1 MLRFECD
8 YGEGAAPAV
17 LELMQKTNFD
27 QTPGY
32 GEDSYCAAA
41 ADKIRA
47 LCDAPDAA
55 VHFFVGATQ
64 ANLTVIDAAL
74 KPWQGVLCA
83 DSGHIHVHETGAVE
97 ATGHKCLALPNKNG
111 KITARQI
118 RHAVEDHRANA
129 SHEHEVQPGMVY
141 ISNPTEVGTLYNK
154 EELTDISAACYEL
167 GLYLFVDGARM
178 AYGLTSPANDLS
190 LQDYAA
196 LCDVFYLGGTKCGAL
211 FGEAVVITNDDL
223 KPDFRYCLKQH
234 GGMLAKGRLLGE
246 QFLAL
251 LDGEDGS
258 GSSLY
263 FTMAKKADE
272 QALRIRAAF
281 EAKGCK
287 VLHDSPT
294 NQQFFVLPDEWY
306 DKLAETYAMT
316 HMGKPDKHHTAVRV
330 CTSWA
335 TKDEAVEQLIQDVA
349 TL

>member
-17 LELMQKTNFD
+17 LELLQKTNFD

-32 GEDSYCAAA
+32 GEDEYCAKAA
-41 ADKIRA
+41 TQIRS
-47 LCDAPDAA
+47 LCDAPDAD

-64 ANLTVIDAAL
+64 ANLTVIAAAL

-83 DSGHIHVHETGAVE
+83 DSGHIHVHETGSIE
-97 ATGHKCLALPNKNG
+97 ATGHKCLALPGKNG

-118 RHAVEDHRANA
+118 RKAVEEHRANA

-251 LDGEDGS
+251 
-258 GSSLY
+258 
-263 FTMAKKADE
+263 
-272 QALRIRAAF
+272 RIRAAF

-306 DKLAETYAMT
+306 EKLAETYAMT

-335 TKDEAVEQLIQDVA
+335 TKDEAVEQQIADVNG
-349 TL
+349 L

>member
-118 RHAVEDHRANA
+118 RHAVEEHRANA

-335 TKDEAVEQLIQDVA
+335 TKDEAVEQLIADVNG
-349 TL
+349 L

>member
-17 LELMQKTNFD
+17 LDLLQQTNFD

-32 GEDSYCAAA
+32 GEDEYCAKAA
-41 ADKIRA
+41 AQIRS
-47 LCDAPDAA
+47 LCDAPDAD

-64 ANLTVIDAAL
+64 ANLTVIAAAL

-97 ATGHKCLALPNKNG
+97 ATGHKCLALPGKNG
-111 KITARQI
+111 KITARQV
-118 RHAVEDHRANA
+118 RKAVEEHRANA

-154 EELTDISAACYEL
+154 EELTELSAACYEL

-223 KPDFRYCLKQH
+223 KPDFRYCIKQH

-251 LDGEDGS
+251 LDGEDGGETS
-258 GSSLY
+258 PY
-263 FTMAKKADE
+263 FTMARHANE
-272 QALRIRAAF
+272 QALHIRAAF

-294 NQQFFVLPDEWY
+294 NQQFFALPDEWY
-306 DKLAETYAMT
+306 AKLTECYAMT
-316 HMGKPDKHHTAVRV
+316 HMGKPDKHHTAVRI

-335 TKDEAVEQLIQDVA
+335 TKDETVEQLIEDVNA
-349 TL
+349 L

>member
-97 ATGHKCLALPNKNG
+97 ATGHKCLALPSVQG
-111 KITARQI
+111 KITAQQVRDAYDA
-118 RHAVEDHRANA
+118 HWADA
-129 SHEHEVQPGMVY
+129 SHEHIAQPGMVY
-141 ISNPTEVGTLYNK
+141 ISNPTEDGTLYTK
-154 EELTDISAACYEL
+154 EELTDLSATCYDC
-167 GLYLFVDGARM
+167 GLCLFVDGARM
-178 AYGLTSPANDLS
+178 AYGLASEANDLN
-190 LQDYAA
+190 LQDYAN

-211 FGEAVVITNDDL
+211 FGEAVIINNPDL
-223 KPDFRYCLKQH
+223 DQDFRY
-234 GGMLAKGRLLGE
+234 AILLN
-246 QFLAL
+246 
-251 LDGEDGS
+251 GEDGT
-258 GSSLY
+258 GSSPY
-263 FTMAKKADE
+263 YTMAAKADR
-272 QALRIRAAF
+272 QAMRIRAAF
-281 EAKGCK
+281 EAKGCAM
-287 VLHDSPT
+287 LFDSPT
-294 NQQFFVLPDEWY
+294 NQQFPILPNSWY
-306 DKLAETYAMT
+306 NALSEKYAMT
-316 HMGKPDKHHTAVRV
+316 LTAKPDAEHTAVRF

-335 TKDEAVEQLIQDVA
+335 TRDEDVDA
-349 TL
+349 LLSDIASL

>member
-1 MLRFECD
+1 
-8 YGEGAAPAV
+8 
-17 LELMQKTNFD
+17 
-27 QTPGY
+27 
-32 GEDSYCAAA
+32 
-41 ADKIRA
+41 
-47 LCDAPDAA
+47 
-55 VHFFVGATQ
+55 
-64 ANLTVIDAAL
+64 
-74 KPWQGVLCA
+74 
-83 DSGHIHVHETGAVE
+83 
-97 ATGHKCLALPNKNG
+97 
-111 KITARQI
+111 
-118 RHAVEDHRANA
+118 
-129 SHEHEVQPGMVY
+129 MVY

-258 GSSLY
+258 GSSCISRWR
-263 FTMAKKADE
+263 KSDE

-287 VLHDSPT
+287 VLPR
-294 NQQFFVLPDEWY
+294 LPDEPVSSLSCPTSVQQAGR
-306 DKLAETYAMT
+306 DLRHDPHGQARQAPHRRARMHQLGHEGRSRGAADS
-316 HMGKPDKHHTAVRV
+316 GRERVVRH
-330 CTSWA
+330 
-335 TKDEAVEQLIQDVA
+335 LPP
-349 TL
+349 L

>member
-17 LELMQKTNFD
+17 LDLLQQTNFD

-32 GEDSYCAAA
+32 GEDEYCAKAA
-41 ADKIRA
+41 AQIRS
-47 LCDAPDAA
+47 LCDAPDAD

-64 ANLTVIDAAL
+64 ANLTVIAAAL

-97 ATGHKCLALPNKNG
+97 ATGHKCLALPGKNG
-111 KITARQI
+111 KITARQV
-118 RHAVEDHRANA
+118 RKAVEEHRANA

-141 ISNPTEVGTLYNK
+141 ISSPTEVGTLYNK
-154 EELTDISAACYEL
+154 EELTELSAACYEL

-223 KPDFRYCLKQH
+223 KPDFRYCIKQH

-251 LDGEDGS
+251 LDGEDG
-258 GSSLY
+258 GETSLY
-263 FTMAKKADE
+263 FTMARHANE
-272 QALRIRAAF
+272 QALHIRAAF

-294 NQQFFVLPDEWY
+294 NQQFFALPDEWY
-306 DKLAETYAMT
+306 AKLTERYAMT
-316 HMGKPDKHHTAVRV
+316 HMGKPDKHHTAVRI

-335 TKDEAVEQLIQDVA
+335 TKDETVEQLIEDVNA
-349 TL
+349 L

>member
-118 RHAVEDHRANA
+118 RHAVEEHRANA

-141 ISNPTEVGTLYNK
+141 ISNPTEVGTLYTK
-154 EELTDISAACYEL
+154 AELTDISAACYEL

-178 AYGLTSPANDLS
+178 AYGLMSEANDL
-190 LQDYAA
+190 
-196 LCDVFYLGGTKCGAL
+196 T
-211 FGEAVVITNDDL
+211 
-223 KPDFRYCLKQH
+223 
-234 GGMLAKGRLLGE
+234 
-246 QFLAL
+246 L
-251 LDGEDGS
+251 LDVLDYMEEVPIVTAYRLTDGS
-258 GSSLY
+258 TTTRFPMGKTLDDAQPVVEKVPGWHCDI
-263 FTMAKKADE
+263 TGVRK
-272 QALRIRAAF
+272 F
-281 EAKGCK
+281 EDLPVEAQNYVKRLEELVGCK
-287 VLHDSPT
+287 IKYISVSPER
-294 NQQFFVLPDEWY
+294 D
-306 DKLAETYAMT
+306 ACI
-316 HMGKPDKHHTAVRV
+316 VR
-330 CTSWA
+330 
-335 TKDEAVEQLIQDVA
+335 E
-349 TL
+349 

>member
-17 LELMQKTNFD
+17 LDLLQQTNFD

-32 GEDSYCAAA
+32 GEDEYCARAA
-41 ADKIRA
+41 AQIRS
-47 LCDAPDAA
+47 LCDAPDAD

-64 ANLTVIDAAL
+64 ANLTVIAAAL

-97 ATGHKCLALPNKNG
+97 ATGHKCLALPGKNG
-111 KITARQI
+111 KITARQV
-118 RHAVEDHRANA
+118 RKAVEEHRANA

-154 EELTDISAACYEL
+154 EELTELSAACYEL

-223 KPDFRYCLKQH
+223 KPDFRYCIKQH

-251 LDGEDGS
+251 LDGEDG
-258 GSSLY
+258 GETSLY
-263 FTMAKKADE
+263 FTMARHANE
-272 QALRIRAAF
+272 QALHIRAAF

-306 DKLAETYAMT
+306 AKLTERYAMT
-316 HMGKPDKHHTAVRV
+316 HMGKPDKHHTAVRI

-335 TKDEAVEQLIQDVA
+335 TKDETVEQLIEDVKG
-349 TL
+349 L

>member
-8 YGEGAAPAV
+8 YGEGAAPVV

-97 ATGHKCLALPNKNG
+97 APGHKCLALPGKNG
-111 KITARQI
+111 KITARQV
-118 RHAVEDHRANA
+118 RKAVEEHRATA

-154 EELTDISAACYEL
+154 EELTELSAACYEL

-178 AYGLTSPANDLS
+178 AYGLMSEANDLT

-211 FGEAVVITNDDL
+211 FGEAVVITNDTL
-223 KPDFRYCLKQH
+223 KEDFRYAIKQH

-251 LDGEDGS
+251 LDGEDGTS
-258 GSSLY
+258 NSLY
-263 FTMAKKADE
+263 FTLAAEADRQAMA
-272 QALRIRAAF
+272 IRKAF
-281 EAKGCK
+281 EEKGVK
-287 VLHDSPT
+287 LLHDSYT
-294 NQQFFVLPDEWY
+294 NQQFFVLPDEWHEALSK
-306 DKLAETYAMT
+306 DFAMT
-316 HMGKPDKHHTAVRV
+316 HMGKPDKTHTAVRI

-335 TKDEAVEQLIQDVA
+335 TKDETVEQLIEDVNA
-349 TL
+349 L

>member
-1 MLRFECD
+1 ME
-8 YGEGAAPAV
+8 
-17 LELMQKTNFD
+17 
-27 QTPGY
+27 
-32 GEDSYCAAA
+32 
-41 ADKIRA
+41 
-47 LCDAPDAA
+47 
-55 VHFFVGATQ
+55 
-64 ANLTVIDAAL
+64 
-74 KPWQGVLCA
+74 
-83 DSGHIHVHETGAVE
+83 
-97 ATGHKCLALPNKNG
+97 
-111 KITARQI
+111 
-118 RHAVEDHRANA
+118 HRANA

-178 AYGLTSPANDLS
+178 AYGLTSPANDLN

-306 DKLAETYAMT
+306 NKLAETYAMT

-335 TKDEAVEQLIQDVA
+335 TKDEAVEQLIADVNG
-349 TL
+349 L

>member
-118 RHAVEDHRANA
+118 RHAVEEHRANA

-141 ISNPTEVGTLYNK
+141 ISNPTEVGTLYTK
-154 EELTDISAACYEL
+154 AELTDISAACYEL

-178 AYGLTSPANDLS
+178 AYGLMSEANDLT

-211 FGEAVVITNDDL
+211 FGEAVVITNDVL
-223 KPDFRYCLKQH
+223 KEDFSR
-234 GGMLAKGRLLGE
+234 
-246 QFLAL
+246 
-251 LDGEDGS
+251 
-258 GSSLY
+258 
-263 FTMAKKADE
+263 KKA
-272 QALRIRAAF
+272 
-281 EAKGCK
+281 
-287 VLHDSPT
+287 
-294 NQQFFVLPDEWY
+294 N
-306 DKLAETYAMT
+306 
-316 HMGKPDKHHTAVRV
+316 
-330 CTSWA
+330 
-335 TKDEAVEQLIQDVA
+335 
-349 TL
+349 

>member
-1 MLRFECD
+1 MP
-8 YGEGAAPAV
+8 GAAR
-17 LELMQKTNFD
+17 QKTARSR
-27 QTPGY
+27 PAR
-32 GEDSYCAAA
+32 SA
-41 ADKIRA
+41 
-47 LCDAPDAA
+47 
-55 VHFFVGATQ
+55 
-64 ANLTVIDAAL
+64 
-74 KPWQGVLCA
+74 KPWR
-83 DSGHIHVHETGAVE
+83 S
-97 ATGHKCLALPNKNG
+97 
-111 KITARQI
+111 TAPTPAQT
-118 RHAVEDHRANA
+118 
-129 SHEHEVQPGMVY
+129 HEVQARQVY

-281 EAKGCK
+281 EAKAARCCTTPRRTSSS
-287 VLHDSPT
+287 LSCPT
-294 NQQFFVLPDEWY
+294 SG
-306 DKLAETYAMT
+306 T
-316 HMGKPDKHHTAVRV
+316 
-330 CTSWA
+330 TSWPRP
-335 TKDEAVEQLIQDVA
+335 TP
-349 TL
+349 